1 MKKLTIAIDGLSGC
15 GKSTIA
21 RDLAK
26 ELNYIFIDSGAM
38 YRGVT
43 LFALQEGLA
52 ENGELNHSA
61 LIDALPK
68 IELKFKTS
76 ESDKN
81 KQELYLN
88 GVNVNQEIR
97 SLDVAQLVSKVAAIS
112 EVRKKLVALQQKMGE
127 KGGVVMDGR
136 DIGSVVFPDAEV
148 KIFVTASINI
158 RAERRMQELSSLG
171 KTYSKEEILKN
182 LEERD
187 YLDSTRYDSPLR
199 QMPDS
204 VVIDTSNFTREEQL
218 KKALEIIERKF

>member
-1 MKKLTIAIDGLSGC
+1 
-15 GKSTIA
+15 
-21 RDLAK
+21 
-26 ELNYIFIDSGAM
+26 
-38 YRGVT
+38 
-43 LFALQEGLA
+43 
-52 ENGELNHSA
+52 
-61 LIDALPK
+61 
-68 IELKFKTS
+68 
-76 ESDKN
+76 
-81 KQELYLN
+81 
-88 GVNVNQEIR
+88 
-97 SLDVAQLVSKVAAIS
+97 
-112 EVRKKLVALQQKMGE
+112 
-127 KGGVVMDGR
+127 MDGR
-136 DIGSVVFPDAEV
+136 DFGSVVFPDAEV